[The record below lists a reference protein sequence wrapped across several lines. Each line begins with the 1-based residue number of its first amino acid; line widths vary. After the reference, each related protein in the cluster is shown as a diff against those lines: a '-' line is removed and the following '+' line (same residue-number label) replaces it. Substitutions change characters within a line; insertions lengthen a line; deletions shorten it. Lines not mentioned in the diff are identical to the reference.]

1 MPAAIAG
8 IVASAMADSNFS
20 KKEEEICL
28 EENQST
34 FIVLRTCPWSG

>member
-1 MPAAIAG
+1 MTIGFARTVG
-8 IVASAMADSNFS
+8 GTKFDLDFF
-20 KKEEEICL
+20 KKEEICL